1 MNAEIIAIG
10 TELLLGNILNTNAQF
25 LSRQLAELG
34 ISVYYQTVVGDN
46 ENRLKETITNALN
59 RANII
64 ITTGGLGP
72 TTDDMSKETIA
83 EALGLK
89 LVVHKESEDK
99 LREFFKTRNICMTN
113 NNLKQALMPEGATVI
128 PNNNGTA
135 PGFIVNKDDKIV
147 IVLPGPPNEMV
158 PMFKDT
164 VKNELQKLNSGVIH
178 SKTLK
183 CCGIGESTI
192 ADKLKDIIDK
202 QNNPTIAPYVTDGE
216 VHLRVTAKAES
227 IEEANILI
235 SKMEH
240 EVRAIA
246 GDYIYTDD
254 DKTLEETIVSLLLKN
269 NLTLSTAESCTG
281 GLLSGRIINCSGV
294 SDVFKEGF
302 VTYSNEAKKSALN
315 VKQETLAQ
323 YGAVSEET
331 AREMVEGL
339 VKKAKSDIG
348 ISVTG
353 IAGPTGGTE
362 DKPVGLVYIGF
373 YYKDNIT
380 VSKYIFAGNRQKI
393 RNRTVYESLNT
404 LWKMIK
410 N

>member
-192 ADKLKDIIDK
+192 ADMLKDIIDK

-302 VTYSNEAKKSALN
+302 VTYSNEAKISALN
-315 VKQETLAQ
+315 VKQETLDQ

-393 RNRTVYESLNT
+393 RNRIVYEALNT
-404 LWKMIK
+404 VWKMIK